1 MKLLGS
7 NKSKITKDKDGENVP
22 YFEIAEV
29 VLLIHWNVVNDCYQK
44 NSRVLHTFVIN
55 KSFGQLLDILPI
67 NLKFLKSFDSDFH
80 ILKCCLQIKIL
91 IL

>member
-7 NKSKITKDKDGENVP
+7 NESKITKDKDGENVP

-29 VLLIHWNVVNDCYQK
+29 VLIHWNVVNDSYQK
-44 NSRVLHTFVIN
+44 NSRVLHTFVLN

>member
-29 VLLIHWNVVNDCYQK
+29 VLLIHWNVVNDSYQK